1 MDKLKQLKEFL
12 KAKQVPM
19 TQGEIQNVIDF
30 VSSIEADL
38 TLKMEKLKDLSIEKR
53 KSEKEVKDK
62 K

>member
-38 TLKMEKLKDLSIEKR
+38 TP
-53 KSEKEVKDK
+53 KESKKEARDK

>member
-38 TLKMEKLKDLSIEKR
+38 TPKIEKLKDLSIERR
-53 KSEKEVKDK
+53 KGEKEAKGK